1 MESKFLS
8 ENENTNLSNISKKLV
23 EVSNK
28 FFLDIEH
35 LLVLT
40 LFFKLD
46 NAEQFIQLFKKNLDS
61 AYNSVDALQGK
72 PVMLNR
78 EMLEGV
84 LK

>member
-40 LFFKLD
+40 LFFS
-46 NAEQFIQLFKKNLDS
+46 F
-61 AYNSVDALQGK
+61 
-72 PVMLNR
+72 
-78 EMLEGV
+78 